1 MLKMSTLTSMA
12 DPSYMAGFP
21 SYSKSAALPIAMY
34 YTTTTT
40 SDDNNINGIWKNSL
54 YKTAPTTTPT
64 GTTKVVWLSTA
75 IATAGTTSPL
85 GRYATGYVAGK
96 SELSPMPQP
105 ARDANFNLT
114 QNPGY

>member
-1 MLKMSTLTSMA
+1 V
-12 DPSYMAGFP
+12 
-21 SYSKSAALPIAMY
+21 
-34 YTTTTT
+34 
-40 SDDNNINGIWKNSL
+40 SDDNNINGIWRNSL

-64 GTTKVVWLSTA
+64 GTTKVAWLTTA
-75 IATAGTTSPL
+75 ISAAGTSSPV

-96 SELSPMPQP
+96 SELCPLPQP